1 MTLKKAEKL
10 IDELQQARKQIKTDS
25 YSMSIG
31 EIINLYRDE
40 DLILNPAFQRLFR
53 WDDEQKTKFIESILI
68 GIPIPQIFVAQQSG
82 GQWTIVDGVQRV
94 STLLQLTG
102 NLKDK
107 EPLKLTECEYL
118 PSIED
123 SKWDDL
129 PQDLQRIFRRSKLDI
144 NIILTENSIRSQYEL
159 FKRLNSGGLE
169 LSEQEIRNC
178 LIIMLDESFYD
189 KVNALKE
196 YENFKKCL
204 GLSQDKLNKEYHM
217 ELILRFFIAK
227 YRKTEYSKYKM
238 STTHL
243 KDFIDQETAALI
255 SDQNFKIDEEIET
268 FKKTFDLLKN
278 TLENDA
284 FKKYKSDEDKFK
296 GQFSIASF
304 ELVASGVANNLDK
317 LEQIGKDNF
326 INKVK
331 ELYQTPKAQDL
342 LKRGMKALPRFK
354 GMAELSS
361 DYFSK

>member
-1 MTLKKAEKL
+1 MNKQETLL
-10 IDELQQARKQIKTDS
+10 NELKIARQQIKTDS

-31 EIINLYRDE
+31 EIINLYRDK

-53 WDDEQKTKFIESILI
+53 WNDDQKTKFIESILI
-68 GIPIPQIFVAQQSG
+68 GIPIPQIFVAQQSS

-118 PSIED
+118 PSIVD

-144 NIILTENSIRSQYEL
+144 NIILTENSLQSQYEL
-159 FKRLNSGGLE
+159 FKRLNSGGIHLE
-169 LSEQEIRNC
+169 DQEMRNC

-189 KVNALKE
+189 KVNDLKE
-196 YENFKKCL
+196 YENFQKCL
-204 GLSQDKLNKEYHM
+204 CLSQDKLDKEYHM

-227 YRKTEYSKYKM
+227 HGKTNYDKYQM
-238 STTHL
+238 STSLL
-243 KDFIDQETAALI
+243 KDFIDDETAKII
-255 SDQNFKIDEEIET
+255 SDEDFKINKEIET

-278 TLENDA
+278 TLEKDS
-284 FKKYKSDEDKFK
+284 FKKYNSEKDKFQ

-304 ELVASGVANNLDK
+304 ELIASGVANNLDK

-331 ELYQTPKAQDL
+331 ELYQTSEAQNL

-354 GMAELSS
+354 GLAELST
-361 DYFSK
+361 DYFSR

>member
-1 MTLKKAEKL
+1 LNKAESL
-10 IDELQQARKQIKTDS
+10 LDELQKARKQIKTDS

-31 EIINLYRDE
+31 EIINLYRDG

-53 WDDEQKTKFIESILI
+53 WDDDQKTKFIESILI

-82 GQWTIVDGVQRV
+82 GEWTIVDGVQRV

-107 EPLKLTECEYL
+107 DPLVLTECEYL
-118 PSIED
+118 PSIVD

-144 NIILTENSIRSQYEL
+144 NIILTENSIQSQYEL
-159 FKRLNSGGLE
+159 FKRLNSGGLHLEDQE
-169 LSEQEIRNC
+169 LRNC

-189 KVNALKE
+189 KVDNLKK
-196 YENFKKCL
+196 YENFQKCL
-204 GLSQDKLNKEYHM
+204 GLSQDKLEKEYHM

-227 YRKTEYSKYKM
+227 HGKTKYEKYQM
-238 STTHL
+238 SATL
-243 KDFIDQETAALI
+243 LQDFIDNETAGLI
-255 SDQNFKIDEEIET
+255 SDSKFKIDEEIEN
-268 FKKTFDLLKN
+268 FKKTFDFLKN
-278 TLENDA
+278 TLESDS
-284 FKKYKSDEDKFK
+284 FQKYNSDKDKFER
-296 GQFSIASF
+296 GFSNASF
-304 ELVASGVANNLDK
+304 ELIASGVANNIDR

-331 ELYQTPKAQDL
+331 ELYRTSEAQDL

>member
-1 MTLKKAEKL
+1 MNKQETLL
-10 IDELQQARKQIKTDS
+10 DELQAARKQIKTDS

-53 WDDEQKTKFIESILI
+53 WNDDQKTKFIESILI
-68 GIPIPQIFVAQQSG
+68 GIPIPQIFVAQQSS

-118 PSIED
+118 PSIVD
-123 SKWDDL
+123 SQWDDL

-144 NIILTENSIRSQYEL
+144 NIILTENSLQSQYEL
-159 FKRLNSGGLE
+159 FKRLNSGGMHLE
-169 LSEQEIRNC
+169 DQEMRNC

-189 KVNALKE
+189 KVNDLKE
-196 YENFKKCL
+196 YENFQKCL
-204 GLSQDKLNKEYHM
+204 GLSQDKLDKEYHM

-227 YRKTEYSKYKM
+227 HGKTNYDEYQM
-238 STTHL
+238 STSLL
-243 KDFIDQETAALI
+243 KDFIDDETAELI
-255 SDQNFKIDEEIET
+255 GDPDFKIDEEIET
-268 FKKTFDLLKN
+268 FKRTFDFLKN
-278 TLENDA
+278 TLEKDS
-284 FKKYKSDEDKFK
+284 FQKYNSEKDKFER
-296 GQFSIASF
+296 GFSNASF
-304 ELVASGVANNLDK
+304 ELIASGVANNLDK

-331 ELYQTPKAQDL
+331 ELYQTSKAQDL

-354 GMAELSS
+354 GLAELSS
-361 DYFSK
+361 DYFSR

>member
-1 MTLKKAEKL
+1 MNKQETLL
-10 IDELQQARKQIKTDS
+10 NELKIARQQIKTDS

-31 EIINLYRDE
+31 EIINLYRDK

-53 WDDEQKTKFIESILI
+53 WNDDQKTKFIESILI
-68 GIPIPQIFVAQQSG
+68 GIPIPQIFVAQQSS

-118 PSIED
+118 PSIVD

-144 NIILTENSIRSQYEL
+144 NIILTENSLQSQYEL
-159 FKRLNSGGLE
+159 FKRLNSGGIHLE
-169 LSEQEIRNC
+169 DQEMRNC

-189 KVNALKE
+189 KINDLKE
-196 YENFKKCL
+196 YENFTKCL
-204 GLSQDKLNKEYHM
+204 CLSQDKLAKEYHM

-227 YRKTEYSKYKM
+227 HGKTNYKEYQM
-238 STTHL
+238 STSLL
-243 KDFIDQETAALI
+243 KDFIDDQTAKLI
-255 SDQNFKIDEEIET
+255 TDPDFKIDEEIEI
-268 FKKTFDLLKN
+268 FKRTFDFLKN
-278 TLENDA
+278 TLEIDS
-284 FKKYKSDEDKFK
+284 FKKYNSDEDKFK

-304 ELVASGVANNLDK
+304 ELIASGVANNLDK

-331 ELYQTPKAQDL
+331 ALYQTSEAQNL

-354 GMAELSS
+354 GLAELST
-361 DYFSK
+361 DYFSR